1 MLAGQPATADR
12 GTAAMSK
19 FYDALETRDPAERER
34 AQMAALPVQL
44 AHAKANSPFFA
55 DWLKD
60 IDPAAVTSRAAL
72 ATLPVLRKSMLGAM
86 QKKAPP
92 MGGMLAVPM
101 RGVRHIFMSPGPIF
115 EIDTDEADF
124 FRGARGMHAAGFR
137 ADDIVLNT
145 YSYHLT
151 PAGMMMES
159 SLRAIGCAVIPAGT
173 GNTEL
178 QLDAIE
184 AIRPTAYVGTPSFLR
199 ILLEKAKETG
209 RDVSS
214 ITKAVVGAEAFPP
227 PLRKDFNE
235 RGIFALQG
243 YGTADLGS
251 IAYESEAIEGMI
263 LDEGVIVEIV
273 RPGTGDP
280 VAEGEV
286 GEVVV
291 TTFNKAYPLV
301 RFGTGDLSAILAG
314 PSPCGR
320 TNARIKGWMG
330 RADQRT
336 KVKGMFVD
344 PEQVIAVQK
353 RHPELAKVRLEVDWI
368 DKADCMTLKAEV
380 AGGGSPDL
388 AKAVEASIQTLC
400 KVRGGVSFVA
410 PGSLPND
417 GKVIADDRKYE

>member
-1 MLAGQPATADR
+1 
-12 GTAAMSK
+12 MSK
-19 FYDALETRDPAERER
+19 FYDALETRDPAEREK
-34 AQMAALPVQL
+34 AQMAALPAQI
-44 AHAKANSPFFA
+44 AHARANSPFFA
-55 DWLKD
+55 ESLGDV
-60 IDPAAVTSRAAL
+60 DPAGVASRAAL
-72 ATLPVLRKSMLGAM
+72 ARLPVLRKSALGAL
-86 QKKAPP
+86 QKAKPP
-92 MGGMLAVPM
+92 MGGLLGVPM
-101 RGVRHIFMSPGPIF
+101 SQIRHIFMSPGPIF
-115 EIDTDEADF
+115 EVDTDEKDF
-124 FRGARGMHAAGFR
+124 FRGARGMYAAGFR
-137 ADDIVLNT
+137 SEDIVHNT

-159 SLRAIGCAVIPAGT
+159 SIRAIGCAVIPAGI

-184 AIRPTAYVGTPSFLR
+184 LIKPTAYVGTPSFLR
-199 ILLEKAKETG
+199 ILLEKARELG

-214 ITKAVVGAEAFPP
+214 IRKAVVGAEAFPP
-227 PLRKDFNE
+227 ALRKEFNE

-263 LDEGVIVEIV
+263 IDEGVIVEIV

-280 VAEGEV
+280 VPEGEV

-301 RFGTGDLSAILAG
+301 RFGTGDLSAVLPGI
-314 PSPCGR
+314 SPCGR
-320 TNARIKGWMG
+320 TNTRIKGWMG

-353 RHPELAKVRLEVDWI
+353 RHPELAKVRLVVDWV
-368 DKADCMTLKAEV
+368 DKQDVMTLHAEV
-380 AGGGSPDL
+380 AGGGSAEL
-388 AKAVEASIQTLC
+388 AKAVEASIQNLC
-400 KVRGGVSFVA
+400 KVRGGVSFTA
-410 PGSLPND
+410 PGSLAND
-417 GKVIADDRKYE
+417 GKVIADVRKYD

>member
-1 MLAGQPATADR
+1 
-12 GTAAMSK
+12 MSK
-19 FYDALETRDPAERER
+19 YYDALETRDPAEREK
-34 AQMAALPVQL
+34 AQMAALPAQI
-44 AHAKANSPFFA
+44 AHAKANSAFFA
-55 DWLKD
+55 ESLKD
-60 IDPAAVTSRAAL
+60 IDPAGVTSRAAL
-72 ATLPVLRKSMLGAM
+72 AKLPVLRKSALGAL
-86 QKKAPP
+86 QKAKPP
-92 MGGMLAVPM
+92 MGGLLGVPM
-101 RGVRHIFMSPGPIF
+101 NQIRHIFMSPGPIF
-115 EIDTDEADF
+115 EVDTDEKDF
-124 FRGARGMHAAGFR
+124 FRGARGMYAAGFR
-137 ADDIVLNT
+137 SDDIVHNT

-159 SLRAIGCAVIPAGT
+159 SIRAIGCAVIPAGI

-184 AIRPTAYVGTPSFLR
+184 LIKPTAYVGTPSFLR
-199 ILLEKAKETG
+199 ILLEKARELG

-214 ITKAVVGAEAFPP
+214 IRKAVVGAEAFPP
-227 PLRKDFNE
+227 ALRKEFNE

-280 VAEGEV
+280 VPEGEV

-301 RFGTGDLSAILAG
+301 RFGTGDLSAVLPGI
-314 PSPCGR
+314 SPCGR
-320 TNARIKGWMG
+320 TNTRIKGWMG

-353 RHPELAKVRLEVDWI
+353 RHPELAKVRLVVEWVDKQ
-368 DKADCMTLKAEV
+368 DVMTLHAEI
-380 AGGGSPDL
+380 AGGGSAEL
-388 AKAVEASIQTLC
+388 AKAVEASIQNLC
-400 KVRGGVSFVA
+400 KVRGGVSFAA
-410 PGSLPND
+410 PGSLAND
-417 GKVIADDRKYE
+417 GKVIADVRKYD

>member
-1 MLAGQPATADR
+1 
-12 GTAAMSK
+12 MSK
-19 FYDALETRDPAERER
+19 YYDTLETRDPAEREK
-34 AQMAALPVQL
+34 AQMTALPAQI
-44 AHAKANSPFFA
+44 AHAKANSSYFA
-55 DWLKD
+55 ESLKD
-60 IDPAAVTSRAAL
+60 IDAAGVTSRAAL
-72 ATLPVLRKSMLGAM
+72 ARLPVLRKSALGAL
-86 QKKAPP
+86 QKAKPP
-92 MGGMLAVPM
+92 MGGLLGVPM
-101 RGVRHIFMSPGPIF
+101 NQIRHIFMSPGPIF
-115 EIDTDEADF
+115 EVDTDEKDF
-124 FRGARGMHAAGFR
+124 FRGARGMYAAGFR
-137 ADDIVLNT
+137 SSDIVHNT

-159 SLRAIGCAVIPAGT
+159 SIRAIGCAVIPAGV

-184 AIRPTAYVGTPSFLR
+184 LIKPTAYVGTPSFLR
-199 ILLEKAKETG
+199 ILLEKAKELG

-214 ITKAVVGAEAFPP
+214 IKKAVVGAEAFPP
-227 PLRKDFNE
+227 PLRKEFNE

-263 LDEGVIVEIV
+263 IDEGVIVEIV

-280 VAEGEV
+280 VPEGEV

-301 RFGTGDLSAILAG
+301 RFGTGDLSAVMSGI
-314 PSPCGR
+314 SPCGR
-320 TNARIKGWMG
+320 TNTRIKGWMG

-353 RHPELAKVRLEVDWI
+353 RHPELAKVRLVVDWV
-368 DKADCMTLKAEV
+368 DKQDVMTLHAEI

-388 AKAVEASIQTLC
+388 AKAVEASIQNLC
-400 KVRGGVSFVA
+400 KVRGGVSFTA
-410 PGSLPND
+410 PGSLAND
-417 GKVIADDRKYE
+417 GKVIADVRKYD